1 MRRRGAGGG
10 DRTGSRGVA
19 CDVFVDLNG
28 PRVWSRIAGGV
39 SANRLGCRGKQR
51 LCIVMMRRVVVG
63 GNGVEFSRSSW
74 ALLAITPHGGGGPR
88 GDPRKPAAIWLT
100 GASLGPGRGGI
111 RGLATGRPPVR
122 PWPVYVCGARPP
134 RAAQCV
140 CVDVEP
146 WTGDEASPPGNTRQ
160 LGGVGSGRVRP
171 RTEARRTGGCRITQT
186 EGQRR
191 SPQLFDTVRADAWR
205 GRSSSSPASRG
216 GGANTARR

>member
-1 MRRRGAGGG
+1 MDCVDIAGEATNQSARRGAGGG

-51 LCIVMMRRVVVG
+51 MCIVMMRRVVVG
-63 GNGVEFSRSSW
+63 GNGVESSRSSW

-122 PWPVYVCGARPP
+122 PWPVYVMR
-134 RAAQCV
+134 RAASSRCAV
-140 CVDVEP
+140 
-146 WTGDEASPPGNTRQ
+146 
-160 LGGVGSGRVRP
+160 RVR
-171 RTEARRTGGCRITQT
+171 GH
-186 EGQRR
+186 
-191 SPQLFDTVRADAWR
+191 
-205 GRSSSSPASRG
+205 
-216 GGANTARR
+216 